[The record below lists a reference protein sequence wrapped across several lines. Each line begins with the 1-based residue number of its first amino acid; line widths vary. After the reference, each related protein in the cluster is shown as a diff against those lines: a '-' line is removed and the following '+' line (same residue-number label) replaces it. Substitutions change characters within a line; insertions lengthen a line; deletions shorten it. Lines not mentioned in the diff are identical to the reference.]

1 MMLQFLIPMLVCFS
15 IAAMAAETEIAIPRT
30 APDDPMQSFLRV
42 ANGNSED
49 AVVEGFA
56 RDGAGLELARWTW
69 RVRGHETVTRLL
81 MAELSPEAF
90 RRLATVTLVHPGAV
104 TVQHVVGKAA
114 PDRPGAFSVPA

>member
-1 MMLQFLIPMLVCFS
+1 MMLRFLIPMLICLSVT
-15 IAAMAAETEIAIPRT
+15 AMAAETEIAIPRT

-42 ANGNSED
+42 ANGNNED

-81 MAELSPEAF
+81 KAELPPEAF

-104 TVQHVVGKAA
+104 TVQHVVGKAP